1 METMRKM
8 SRTLKVAVVAMGM
21 LAGTIGPSALAQGAA
36 EHLAQADAAYK
47 QRKVRDALEGYLRAI
62 AAEPRNYEALW
73 KASRTEVDL
82 AEPVSGREADSLLT
96 AARAHAEAAIQVKP
110 ADAEGHFSL
119 ARAVGRKA
127 LSVGV
132 MDRIRF
138 SKIVYAEGTE
148 TLKADSLHPGALH
161 VMGMWNAE
169 ILRVNGFARAFAKTF
184 LGAQLFSRANWDDA
198 QRYLETAV
206 RVDPARIV
214 HKLDLAG
221 IYASR
226 DNKAKAR
233 ELYEAVANAPVVEP
247 NDDLYKKQA
256 AERLRKL

>member
-8 SRTLKVAVVAMGM
+8 SRSLKVAVVALGILGM
-21 LAGTIGPSALAQGAA
+21 PGGAFAQAGA
-36 EHLAQADAAYK
+36 EHIAQADAAYR
-47 QRKVRDALEGYLRAI
+47 QRKVRDALDGYLRAI
-62 AAEPRNYEALW
+62 SVDPRNYEALW
-73 KASRTEVDL
+73 KASRTEVDI
-82 AEPVSGREADSLLT
+82 AETIKGNGADSLLT
-96 AARAHAEAAIQVKP
+96 AARTHAEAAIQVK
-110 ADAEGHFSL
+110 AGDAEGHFAL
-119 ARAVGRKA
+119 GRAVGRKA

-138 SKIVYAEGTE
+138 SKVVYAEATE
-148 TLKADSLHPGALH
+148 ALKADSLHAGALH

-184 LGAQLFSRANWDDA
+184 LGAQLFSKASWDDA
-198 QRYLETAV
+198 QRLLETAV
-206 RVDPARIV
+206 RVDPNRIV

-221 IYASR
+221 IYADR

-233 ELYEAVANAPVVEP
+233 ELYESIAKAPVIEP
-247 NDDLYKKQA
+247 NDDLYKQQA

>member
-8 SRTLKVAVVAMGM
+8 SRTLKVAVVALGM
-21 LAGTIGPSALAQGAA
+21 VAGPFVPVGIAQGAA
-36 EHLAQADAAYK
+36 DHLTQADAAYR
-47 QRKVRDALEGYLRAI
+47 QRRVREALDGYLRAL
-62 AAEPRNYEALW
+62 AADPRSYEALW
-73 KASRTEVDL
+73 KSSRTEVDL
-82 AEPVSGREADSLLT
+82 AEPVTGKGADSLLT
-96 AARAHAEAAIQVKP
+96 AARTHAEAAIQANP
-110 ADAEGHFSL
+110 SGAEGHFAL

-132 MDRIRF
+132 MERIRF
-138 SKIVYAEGTE
+138 SKVVLAEATE
-148 TLKADSLHPGALH
+148 ALKADSLHAGALH

-184 LGAQLFSRANWDDA
+184 LGAQLFSKANWDDA

-221 IYASR
+221 VYADR

-256 AERLRKL
+256 AERLKKL